1 VGAVEFVAVNGTR
14 IAYRQQGDG
23 EPVLLLHPGFV
34 ADGMLPLFP
43 EQALSGFRLIAYHR
57 RGYGDSDRVSGP
69 MPMTQ
74 QAEDTLTLLDALG
87 VGRVHLVG
95 ASFGGDVAL
104 EIGVRAPQRV
114 GSLVLLEPLL
124 GFALS
129 PESARFIDETA
140 RAALPRFQA
149 GDAADAVEIWLT
161 SAFGHGFRDVM
172 ERRLPGSW
180 ERAGED
186 AGTAFG
192 VELPA
197 LQGWS
202 VGPDDLTRL
211 RVPTLSVVHTPD
223 PWPGFEETHA
233 FLLAQIPGSEGA
245 VLQVASHLLQ
255 ILDPSAVA
263 EVVASFLRRHAL
275 DLDRTGS

>member
-1 VGAVEFVAVNGTR
+1 MEFVAVNGTR

-34 ADGMLPLFP
+34 ADGMLPLFS

-57 RGYGDSDRVSGP
+57 RGYGDSHRVSGP

-74 QAEDTLTLLDALG
+74 QAEDALALLDALG
-87 VGRVHLVG
+87 VDRVHLVG

-104 EIGVRAPQRV
+104 EMGVSAPQRI
-114 GSLVLLEPLL
+114 GSLVALEPLL
-124 GFALS
+124 AFALS
-129 PESARFIDETA
+129 PESAGFIDETA

-149 GDAADAVEIWLT
+149 GEAADAVEIWLT

-186 AGTAFG
+186 AGTAFA

-211 RVPTLSVVHTPD
+211 RMPTLSVVHTHD

-245 VLQVASHLLQ
+245 VLPVTSHLLQ